1 MQHFYDFFIDF
12 HIVFSVL
19 FLLIALYITLHSLLG
34 WMQKKTY
41 GTFANRL
48 RRVFLFF
55 LYGDLILGIILYF
68 FLQKP
73 EELISAQEAMKFST
87 LRFWAIQHFSN
98 MIFVVGLSVI
108 GSMFVKRTANTVKK
122 YKYSFLY
129 FGISTLIIIVSVGF
143 FAIRK

>member
-1 MQHFYDFFIDF
+1 MQNFYNFFIDF

-19 FLLIALYITLHSLLG
+19 FLLIALFITVHSLLG
-34 WMQKKTY
+34 WVRHSAY
-41 GTFANRL
+41 GKFANRL
-48 RRVFLFF
+48 RSVFLLF
-55 LYGDLILGIILYF
+55 LYGDLVLGIILYF

-73 EELISAQEAMKFST
+73 EEMITAQEAMKFSS

-129 FGISTLIIIVSVGF
+129 FGISTLIIIISVGF
-143 FAIRK
+143 FALRK

>member
-19 FLLIALYITLHSLLG
+19 FLIIALFITVHSLLG
-34 WMQKKTY
+34 WIRHKAY
-41 GTFANRL
+41 GKFANRL
-48 RRVFLFF
+48 RSVFLLF
-55 LYGDLILGIILYF
+55 LYGDLVLGIILYF

-73 EELISAQEAMKFST
+73 EELITAQEAMKFSS

-129 FGISTLIIIVSVGF
+129 FGISTLIILVSVGF
-143 FAIRK
+143 FALRK